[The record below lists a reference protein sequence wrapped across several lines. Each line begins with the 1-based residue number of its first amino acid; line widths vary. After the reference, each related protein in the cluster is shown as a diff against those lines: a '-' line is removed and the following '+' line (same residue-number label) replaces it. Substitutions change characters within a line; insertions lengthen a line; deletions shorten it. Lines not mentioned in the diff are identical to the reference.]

1 MPKKVDTKDRRAA
14 IAAVD
19 SGTPRRDVAA
29 KYGVSEMTIGRWVKE
44 RDRGGARTI
53 ADRAA
58 ALPTIPD
65 APDEAP
71 ADDVDPSDTLGFLKQ
86 MVTDTQRRIRLSE
99 RQGNLAAAQ
108 KMGRDLGGLL
118 NTVARVERLE
128 RSEEELIR
136 ITREQLVEAKASVLA
151 KVHALA
157 DRPLHCAECARKL
170 SVRWGREGR
179 ANVKDDG

>member
-19 SGTPRRDVAA
+19 SGTPRRDVAT

-53 ADRAA
+53 ADRVAA
-58 ALPTIPD
+58 MPEIKVSIDELPS
-65 APDEAP
+65 
-71 ADDVDPSDTLGFLKQ
+71 DVDPSDTLGFLKQ

-179 ANVKDDG
+179 ANVKDDD